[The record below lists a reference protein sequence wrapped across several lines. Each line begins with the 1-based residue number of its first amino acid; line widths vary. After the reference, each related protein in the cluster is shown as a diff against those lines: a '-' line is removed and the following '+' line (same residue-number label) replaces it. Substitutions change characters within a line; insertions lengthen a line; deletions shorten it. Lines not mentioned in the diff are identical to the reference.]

1 MSINGK
7 RDEFTFND
15 LEKTGQAIGINH
27 PQLIIESVVD
37 VVSQWRTYAKESGV
51 KYDHMKQIE
60 NNLILPSQKKSK
72 GANISNSGYKIRR

>member
-1 MSINGK
+1 M
-7 RDEFTFND
+7 
-15 LEKTGQAIGINH
+15 GINH

-60 NNLILPSQKKSK
+60 NNLILPSQKK
-72 GANISNSGYKIRR
+72 I